1 MEQLIIHQWKFKMF
15 ITQPLINGTYHQKN
29 KVNKEINVGEI
40 FVVDGHVTVAG
51 LVAVIIEN
59 A

>member
-1 MEQLIIHQWKFKMF
+1 MF